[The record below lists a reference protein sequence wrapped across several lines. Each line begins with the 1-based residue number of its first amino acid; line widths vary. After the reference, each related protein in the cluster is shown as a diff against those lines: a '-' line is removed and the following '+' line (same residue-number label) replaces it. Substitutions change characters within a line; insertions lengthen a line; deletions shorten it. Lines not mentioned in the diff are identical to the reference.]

1 VPQKKLVV
9 PRSKT
14 TPLPSFG
21 HLRSRALAALVLGA
35 LVAGGPAS
43 RAEPAPAG
51 GLGLVEAIRL
61 TLSRDP
67 NIAIEQE
74 RVHSSLGALEI
85 AASPFDPVVSSGDT
99 RTSTQLPISD
109 SAGQLTTLL
118 DDTLGVTKT
127 FRNGT
132 SIGPMIELIRTGTP
146 GGPVVDTATVS
157 FRIRQPLLRGR
168 GRGIADA
175 GERSARHELTAS
187 ELDLRF
193 TTAQRV
199 QTVAMLY
206 WQARA
211 AQLNLEVLISSEASA
226 REILDNTRRLV
237 AADETP
243 AGELVQLEAN
253 LAAQESAHIDGER
266 ALFAARQSLG
276 REIGLDYAEI
286 AALPLPA
293 DPLPVLQPDTLP
305 PPAEA
310 DRLVTLALGH
320 RADLRASR
328 ERQEEFDILV
338 RAAENGLKPQLDL
351 VLTPSYTGFKE
362 GGSAGTLFSPL
373 ASNIPGAS
381 SLLSLNLSLPAGNNL
396 ARGQLV
402 QARAVQSQNSLTT
415 DLVVKGIGAG
425 VPTALDAV
433 RRYAQQL
440 QKASSAVLLFEKTVV
455 NEEKKLRAGTSTLIN
470 LTTQRDRLTSARQVE
485 VSAQLSLAL
494 SLLDLRF
501 QTGTLLPDAGGGAI
515 SLQQSRLTTL
525 PSQEETPP

>member
-9 PRSKT
+9 PRFKT
-14 TPLPSFG
+14 TPLPPSG
-21 HLRSRALAALVLGA
+21 HLRSRAAIALVLGA
-35 LVAGGPAS
+35 LVAAGPAS

-51 GLGLVEAIRL
+51 GLGLLEAVRL

-74 RVHSSLGALEI
+74 RVRSSLGALEI
-85 AASPFDPVVSSGDT
+85 AASQFDPVLSSGDT
-99 RTSTQLPISD
+99 RTSTQAPVSE

-118 DDTLGVTKT
+118 DDTLGLTKT

-132 SIGPMIELIRTGTP
+132 SIGPGIELIRTGTP
-146 GGPVVDTATVS
+146 GGPVVDAATVS
-157 FRIRQPLLRGR
+157 FRIRQPLLRGH
-168 GRGIADA
+168 GLGVADA
-175 GERSARHELTAS
+175 GERSARHELAAS

-199 QTVAMLY
+199 QTVATLY

-211 AQLNLEVLISSEASA
+211 AQLNLDVLMASEAGA

-253 LAAQESAHIDGER
+253 LAAQESARIDGER
-266 ALFAARQSLG
+266 SLFAARQSLG
-276 REIGLDYAEI
+276 REIGLDHAEI

-293 DPLPVLQPDTLP
+293 DPFPILRPDALP
-305 PPAEA
+305 PEAEA
-310 DRLVTLALGH
+310 DRLVAVALSH
-320 RADLRASR
+320 RADLRAAR
-328 ERQEEFDILV
+328 ERQAEFDVLV
-338 RAAENGLKPQLDL
+338 RSAENGLKPQLDL

-373 ASNIPGAS
+373 VSSIPGIS
-381 SLLSLNLSLPAGNNL
+381 SLLSLNLSLPVGNSF
-396 ARGQLV
+396 AQGQLL

-415 DLVVKGIGAG
+415 DLVTKGIGAD

-433 RRYAQQL
+433 RRNAQQL
-440 QKASSAVLLFEKTVV
+440 QKASSAVLLFERTVV

-470 LTTQRDRLTSARQVE
+470 LLTQRDRLTSARQVE

-501 QTGTLLPDAGGGAI
+501 QTGTLLPEAGGKI
-515 SLQQSRLTTL
+515 SLQQSRLVRPPT
-525 PSQEETPP
+525 QEEP

>member
-1 VPQKKLVV
+1 
-9 PRSKT
+9 
-14 TPLPSFG
+14 LPPSG
-21 HLRSRALAALVLGA
+21 HLRSRAVVALFLLGA
-35 LVAGGPAS
+35 LAVAGPPAS
-43 RAEPAPAG
+43 RAQQPPAG

-61 TLSRDP
+61 TLTRDP
-67 NIAIEQE
+67 NIALEEE
-74 RVHSSLGALEI
+74 RVRSSLGALEI
-85 AASPFDPVVSSGDT
+85 AASSFDPVLSSGDT
-99 RTSTQLPISD
+99 RTSTQAPITE

-132 SIGPMIELIRTGTP
+132 SIEPGIELIRTGTP

-187 ELDLRF
+187 ELDLHF
-193 TTAQRV
+193 ITTQRV
-199 QTVAMLY
+199 QTVASLY

-211 AQLNLEVLISSEASA
+211 AELNLDVLISSEASA
-226 REILDNTRRLV
+226 RGILDNTRRLV

-253 LAAQESAHIDGER
+253 LAAKESARIDGER
-266 ALFAARQSLG
+266 SLFAARQSLG
-276 REIGLDYAEI
+276 REIGLDHAEI
-286 AALPLPA
+286 AVLPLPA
-293 DPLPVLQPDTLP
+293 DPFPVLRPESLP

-310 DRLVTLALGH
+310 DRLVALALGH

-328 ERQEEFDILV
+328 ERQAEFDVLV

-373 ASNIPGAS
+373 VSNIPGAS

-433 RRYAQQL
+433 RSNAQQL
-440 QKASSAVLLFEKTVV
+440 QKASEAVLLFDRAVV

-470 LTTQRDRLTSARQVE
+470 LITQRDRLTSARQVE
-485 VSAQLSLAL
+485 VSAQLALAL

-501 QTGTLLPDAGGGAI
+501 QTGTLLAEDGGKI
-515 SLQQSRLTTL
+515 SLQQALLVS
-525 PSQEETPP
+525 PPAQEEP